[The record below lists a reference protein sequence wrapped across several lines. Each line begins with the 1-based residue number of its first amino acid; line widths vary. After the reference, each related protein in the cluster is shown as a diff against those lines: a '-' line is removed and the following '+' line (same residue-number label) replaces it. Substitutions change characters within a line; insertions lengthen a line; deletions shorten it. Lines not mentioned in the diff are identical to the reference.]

1 MFHKINLSITAIF
14 LFMCCAA
21 PIQKHEVLYM
31 WENIDKDAISFVN
44 SKTKKDSLCR
54 DFIIESKKWDEKK
67 EICEIVIISKK
78 CLDIQYFLKVNVSK
92 KEVLVF
98 RPIGGS

>member
-1 MFHKINLSITAIF
+1 
-14 LFMCCAA
+14 
-21 PIQKHEVLYM
+21 M

-44 SKTKKDSLCR
+44 IKTKKDSLCR
-54 DFIIESKKWDEKK
+54 DFMIESKKWDEKK